1 MIIRRKF
8 DELYVTA
15 LTLTPLMEVYIKNSL
30 SKVISFALVF
40 CIILTTTITG
50 FASTTNIND
59 KTQIIVTGENSF
71 ITDGEEYVIE
81 KEEFKNI
88 TETKMYDNQKKLVG
102 HMQYDQTTGQ
112 LFDLFNNEE
121 IEVEVIL
128 NEETLRLMDAD
139 GYYYQGDYTINVG
152 LIVGTA
158 ACILTLTTLGVPL
171 GMATTAALAVTSWAS
186 SFFYIEGELW
196 MKSDDTY
203 DYVKKIESV
212 YESFSGNNNKLAGP
226 YTLLQKKAI

>member
-1 MIIRRKF
+1 M
-8 DELYVTA
+8 
-15 LTLTPLMEVYIKNSL
+15 KNPL

-40 CIILTTTITG
+40 CMILTATTTG

-59 KTQIIVTGENSF
+59 KTQVIKTGENSF
-71 ITDGEEYVIE
+71 MADGEEYVIE

-88 TETKMYDNQKKLVG
+88 TETKMYDSQKKLVG
-102 HMQYDQTTGQ
+102 HMKYNQTTGQ

-121 IEVEVIL
+121 IEIKVIL
-128 NEETLRLMDAD
+128 NEKTLRLMDAD

-158 ACILTLTTLGVPL
+158 TCILALTTLGVPL

-186 SFFYIEGELW
+186 SFIYIEGELW

-212 YESFSGNNNKLAGP
+212 YESISGNNNKLAGP